1 MPAPFLVRVP
11 VLVPMMPEI
20 VVLPVELTV
29 RLLAPEM
36 PPEMVKFEPE
46 SVAIVVAWPSV
57 MFPAQELL
65 PEMLRRAAP
74 V

>member
-1 MPAPFLVRVP
+1 MPFFVRVP

-29 RLLAPEM
+29 RLFAPEKL
-36 PPEMVKFEPE
+36 PERVRFDPE
-46 SVAIVVAWPSV
+46 SVAIVEAWLRV
-57 MFPAQELL
+57 MFPAQELF